1 MKHVIVTGAAR
12 GIGYFFAEELLAK
25 GYVVTV
31 LDLEPERLAPL
42 AEKFE
47 NLLALQC
54 DVRNAQQIKTAVQKA
69 ISTFGPPV
77 CAVHNACLCPFG
89 PVEGTPETRFRDAYE
104 VNTLGALRLSKA
116 VLPYMKEQRGGR
128 IIFTSSGVGVT
139 GFADIS
145 PYASSKGAIES
156 LAKCLAIECGLGDHI
171 PSLSSA
177 ADAHRLL
184 RSFARSQRD
193 DGQPGSR
200 GKRLGQAY
208 GRSIV
213 CNLPQLFTAAANQA
227 LLPLSVG
234 NGADDEPDD
243 GAVSKNAANGWVKTP
258 CSLPFYEM

>member
-1 MKHVIVTGAAR
+1 MKHVIVTGAAQ

-54 DVRNAQQIKTAVQKA
+54 DVQNAQQIKTAVQKA

-156 LAKCLAIECGLGDHI
+156 LAKCLAIEYADWGITFHLFH
-171 PSLSSA
+171 PPLTHTASSA
-177 ADAHRLL
+177 PLPVPKEMMANPEAVGKGLARHMGDQ
-184 RSFARSQRD
+184 SFVICHSFSQRLQTRLCYHFPLAM
-193 DGQPGSR
+193 GRMMSR
-200 GKRLGQAY
+200 M
-208 GRSIV
+208 
-213 CNLPQLFTAAANQA
+213 TARYQ
-227 LLPLSVG
+227 
-234 NGADDEPDD
+234 
-243 GAVSKNAANGWVKTP
+243 KTQQTGG
-258 CSLPFYEM
+258 